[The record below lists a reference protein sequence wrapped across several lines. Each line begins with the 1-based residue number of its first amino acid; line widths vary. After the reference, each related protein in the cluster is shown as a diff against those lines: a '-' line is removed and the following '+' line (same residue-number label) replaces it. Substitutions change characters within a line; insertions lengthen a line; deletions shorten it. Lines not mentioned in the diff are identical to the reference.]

1 VNRVVR
7 AVVAHASLMVVGTS
21 LAGAATEA
29 RFAPLPASL
38 FSLCAAFGLVIFV
51 AVSLTPPS
59 SDGLP
64 ERI

>member
-7 AVVAHASLMVVGTS
+7 AIVAHASIMVVAIS

-29 RFAPLPASL
+29 RFAPLTASL

-51 AVSLTPPS
+51 ALSLTPPS
-59 SDGLP
+59 SPDAP